1 MLIEPDSLSHSFNSI
16 QLLFIIG
23 SFVHTGLSLVLIV
36 LLFIFT
42 STIVSCEVS
51 FFSLSHHEL
60 AVLRSENNKSSKLI
74 LQLLNRPRLVMMT
87 LLICQNLLN
96 ITIIILAE
104 LLFYNLY
111 KTPTLLNF
119 IQTNLEDIGVS
130 NSISHFIGDVIYYF
144 ISVIIIVFVLITF
157 GEILPKVLARKN
169 SLRIVKTYVNLI
181 NFLTKLLYPFSKL
194 LLRANNFFDPRLTG
208 SGLKDPFSIDEL
220 ESAIEL
226 AHKYDKDSKHEMD
239 ILKSI
244 LKFGDVSVNQIMRS
258 RVDVV
263 AVDYKVNFTKLLDL
277 VKSSGYSRIPVFD
290 EDFDNVTGIIYAKD
304 LLIHL
309 DKAVDF
315 EWQSLIRM
323 DVLYVP
329 ESKSIDDMLRTFQ
342 SERKH
347 IAIVVDEYGSSS
359 GLITLEDIMEEVIG
373 EIKDEFDDDVELA
386 YKKID
391 KYNYIFDGKTMLH
404 DVCKVLNL
412 EPEMFESIRGD
423 SESLAGLILEFLERL
438 PKTGEVI
445 ELRDCI
451 LTVQEADN
459 RRIAKIKVTLPK
471 EKD

>member
-1 MLIEPDSLSHSFNSI
+1 MLTEPDSLYHSFPSLAL
-16 QLLFIIG
+16 LLFIGTSVNAGII
-23 SFVHTGLSLVLIV
+23 LLIILCLLVLTAITV
-36 LLFIFT
+36 A
-42 STIVSCEVS
+42 CEVS

-60 AVLRSENNKSSKLI
+60 AVLRTDKERASQQIVN
-74 LQLLNRPRLVMMT
+74 LLNRPRMVMMT

-96 ITIIILAE
+96 ITIIILSE
-104 LLFYNLY
+104 LLLYNLFD
-111 KTPTLLNF
+111 KIALMQIIQSVFSKVGISLNA
-119 IQTNLEDIGVS
+119 S
-130 NSISHFIGDVIYYF
+130 NSFTEFIIF
-144 ISVIIIVFVLITF
+144 ALSLLIIVFTLITI

-169 SLRIVKTYVNLI
+169 SLSTVKSFSGLI
-181 NFLTKLLYPFSKL
+181 NVLIKVFYPFTKIIL
-194 LLRANNFFDPRLTG
+194 KINGIIDPQLAGTN
-208 SGLKDPFSIDEL
+208 LKDPFSIDEL

-226 AHKYDKDSKHEMD
+226 AHKNDKDAKHEMD

-263 AVDYKVNFTKLLDL
+263 AVDYKVNFSKLLDL
-277 VKSSGYSRIPVFD
+277 VKSSGYSRIPVYD

-309 DKAVDF
+309 DKGPDF
-315 EWQSLIRM
+315 EWQSLIRT

-329 ESKSIDDMLRTFQ
+329 ETKIIDDMLRTFQ
-342 SERKH
+342 QERKH
-347 IAIVVDEYGSSS
+347 MAIVVDEYGSSS

-373 EIKDEFDDDVELA
+373 DIKDEFDDEVELA
-386 YKKID
+386 YKKLD

-404 DVCKVLNL
+404 DVCKVLGL
-412 EPEMFESIRGD
+412 EPEIFEKIRGD
-423 SESLAGLILEFLERL
+423 SESLAGLILEYLERL
-438 PKTGEVI
+438 PKAGEIV
-445 ELRDCI
+445 ELPDLV